1 MSIEHIHSYLVRPG
15 KNSDAPSR
23 VGGATVPLSGQIFGV
38 VDDVYRKSDAECNI
52 EISFDRDSNGSQ
64 HNTCRDLVLAY
75 VSTPSLENGRNIA
88 TTLEAIT
95 DKRSGVGLL
104 FLILGSEGNDKKLI
118 ISRFP
123 TNSAI
128 LAEEN
133 QSTLSIEYLERVFM
147 KSHTSYKAV
156 HYRDSSLTT
165 GFWLGR
171 AVDRQLNDRAG
182 QPSDYWI
189 TDFLKSGFRT
199 TAAAATRRLAKSLQ
213 AAAKNT
219 SDLTVKRE
227 IAAAVTLASSLGRER
242 LSIDQFGQR
251 FNLAA
256 PSRAAI
262 AAEFKSPAIMAET
275 FEFDREEFC
284 AQVAYRTVEMD
295 TGGLLTAPSAE
306 FETVFRRVVI
316 DEQEERVRFS
326 TEGKIVSEKVGKSK

>member
-15 KNSDAPSR
+15 KNSDGPSR
-23 VGGATVPLSGQIFGV
+23 IGGAIVPLSGQIFGV
-38 VDDVYRKSDAECNI
+38 VEDVYRKSDAECSI
-52 EISFDRDSNGSQ
+52 EISFDRESNGIQ
-64 HNTCRDLVLAY
+64 RNPCRDLVLAY
-75 VSTPSLENGRNIA
+75 IGEPSLENGRNIA
-88 TTLEAIT
+88 TTLESVT
-95 DKRSGVGLL
+95 DRRSGVGLL
-104 FLILGSEGNDKKLI
+104 FLILGSEGSDKKLI

-128 LAEEN
+128 LAEEDQN
-133 QSTLSIEYLERVFM
+133 TLSIEYLERVFM

-156 HYRDSSLTT
+156 LYRASSLTT

-189 TDFLKSGFRT
+189 SDFLKSGFRT

-213 AAAKNT
+213 AAAKKA

-251 FNLAA
+251 FNLSE
-256 PSRAAI
+256 PSKAAI
-262 AAEFKSPAIMAET
+262 AAEFKSPTILAET
-275 FEFDREEFC
+275 FEFDRDEFC

-295 TGGLLTAPSAE
+295 TGGLLTAPSSE
-306 FETVFRRVVI
+306 FENVFHRVVL
-316 DEQEERVRFS
+316 DEQQERVRFL
-326 TEGKIVSEKVGKSK
+326 TEGKIVSEKVGKAK